1 VGSLRSSSHLGL
13 GSPSPRPSPPGE
25 GEALEPD
32 RIFIVHRLNP
42 VEENRDTS
50 VRWTL
55 VFMDNSDFRLALTP
69 ALSPQERGK
78 LWNPIGFSLSIDLIQ
93 SKKTV
98 TLPFGGRWCSWII
111 VILGSPSPRPSPP
124 GEGEALAP
132 ELVFIIV

>member
-1 VGSLRSSSHLGL
+1 MRLGVFWKHRTLNGLQGSCRGFF
-13 GSPSPRPSPPGE
+13 
-25 GEALEPD
+25 A
-32 RIFIVHRLNP
+32 FIVSFR
-42 VEENRDTS
+42 
-50 VRWTL
+50 
-55 VFMDNSDFRLALTP
+55 FRLALTP